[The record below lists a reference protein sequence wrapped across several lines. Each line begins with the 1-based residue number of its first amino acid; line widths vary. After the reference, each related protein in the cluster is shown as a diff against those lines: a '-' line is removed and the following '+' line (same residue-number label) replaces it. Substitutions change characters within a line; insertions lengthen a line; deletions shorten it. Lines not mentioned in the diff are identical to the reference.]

1 MAALIALNGRGRYL
15 MTGKEEIMAEE
26 LARSGVALPEVD
38 LDGRVILMTGGDRG
52 LGRSMAEAMARR
64 GGRLSI
70 ASVDEAGCRAFADD
84 LNAEHGA
91 GTACAINLDVT
102 DLAQCRNAVQ
112 ETVSQL
118 GRLDVLFNNARRLMR
133 GPGLP
138 PTGNSLPLWET
149 DPEIY
154 AETINVNVIGVFN
167 MARAAVEHFRAH
179 GGGKIVNISTSL
191 HNFAYPKNSPYG
203 VTKTALESQTLIWA
217 GDCES
222 ENIMVNSMCPGG
234 SVDSDLTRPNR
245 DTKPL
250 QPVDI
255 MDPLAVWLCSSR
267 SDGVTGCRFNAKYW
281 DPALPPDEA
290 ANKSREE
297 PVFSD
302 QPEGRFPI

>member
-1 MAALIALNGRGRYL
+1 
-15 MTGKEEIMAEE
+15 MAEE

-64 GGRLSI
+64 GGRVSI

-112 ETVSQL
+112 ETLSQL

-133 GPGLP
+133 GPGVP